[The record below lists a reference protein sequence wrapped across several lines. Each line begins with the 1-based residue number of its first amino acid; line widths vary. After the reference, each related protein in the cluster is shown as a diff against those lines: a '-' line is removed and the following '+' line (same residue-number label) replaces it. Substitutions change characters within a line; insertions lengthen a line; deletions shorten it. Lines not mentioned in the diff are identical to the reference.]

1 MTLQDKNAQ
10 RPEMPSEA
18 GPLGAYAGQRPP
30 APDWFETAISARYK
44 THFVERDGHKVH
56 YQTWGERSKPGLLL
70 THGNGA
76 HAHWWDFVAPFF
88 SDDYFL
94 VAATLSGMGDSD
106 WRPAYDMDGFTQDQ
120 LAVAEA
126 AGLFEQAT
134 KPLMIS
140 HSFGGF
146 VTLNTATK
154 YGDRFSGAVIVD
166 SPVRPPDHDHDGP
179 PRRDRPNK
187 VYPSLAAALARFRL
201 APPQPCENHYAMDYI
216 ARHSLKKTSEGGG
229 LPGHVWKFDPSIWR
243 RFEMADIHPSEM
255 LKLISCPLAFMR
267 GQNSAI
273 LTDEVWDYMKGL
285 VGSQVPFITIP
296 EAHHHVMLDQPLAFV
311 SALHALLESWRA
323 T

>member
-1 MTLQDKNAQ
+1 
-10 RPEMPSEA
+10 
-18 GPLGAYAGQRPP
+18 
-30 APDWFETAISARYK
+30 
-44 THFVERDGHKVH
+44 
-56 YQTWGERSKPGLLL
+56 
-70 THGNGA
+70 
-76 HAHWWDFVAPFF
+76 
-88 SDDYFL
+88 
-94 VAATLSGMGDSD
+94 MGDSD

-126 AGLFEQAT
+126 AGLFEQAK

-166 SPVRPPDHDHDGP
+166 SPVRSPDHDHDGP

-216 ARHSLKKTSEGGG
+216 ARHSLKETSEDGMS
-229 LPGHVWKFDPSIWR
+229 GHVWKFDPSIWR
-243 RFEMADIHPSEM
+243 RFEMADMHPSEM
-255 LKLISCPLAFMR
+255 LQLISCPLAFMR

-273 LTDEVWDYMKGL
+273 LLDEVWDYMKGL
-285 VGSQVPFITIP
+285 VGPQAPFITIP
-296 EAHHHVMLDQPLAFV
+296 DAHHHVMLDQPLAFV
-311 SALHALLESWRA
+311 SALHALLESWRSA
-323 T
+323 